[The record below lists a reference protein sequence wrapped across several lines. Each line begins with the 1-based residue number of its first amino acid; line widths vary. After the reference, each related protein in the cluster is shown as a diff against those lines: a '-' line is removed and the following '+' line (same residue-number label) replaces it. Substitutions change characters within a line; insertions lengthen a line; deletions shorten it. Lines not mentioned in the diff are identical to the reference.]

1 MNVNRRNPASLSR
14 PGIPLI
20 SPEFGSVE
28 DEVMEIKEQAELAL
42 EDAELAMDRVER
54 AIVKK
59 VDVATSVQNHRKFL
73 YMLGAPVLIY
83 AGLTNKNRPT
93 VGKIAALIGAFVG
106 LRNYRAFSLAEGASA
121 AMEDDLAGLG
131 RTSGIRPVLQSDCI
145 PPRRTQNG
153 LRCHRGRRLRIRN
166 GRKVCCR

>member
-106 LRNYRAFSLAEGASA
+106 LRNYRAFGC
-121 AMEDDLAGLG
+121 D
-131 RTSGIRPVLQSDCI
+131 
-145 PPRRTQNG
+145 
-153 LRCHRGRRLRIRN
+153 GRRLGRFGKNIGHSSCFTIRLYPPSPYTE
-166 GRKVCCR
+166 RTTVSSRA

>member
-28 DEVMEIKEQAELAL
+28 DEVMEIKEQAALAL
-42 EDAELAMDRVER
+42 EDAELAMDRVES
-54 AIVKK
+54 AIVEK

-73 YMLGAPVLIY
+73 YMIGAPVLIY

-106 LRNYRAFSLAEGASA
+106 LRNYRAFSLDQGASA
-121 AMEDDLAGLG
+121 AAESDLAGFS
-131 RTSGIRPVLQSDCI
+131 REERRCV
-145 PPRRTQNG
+145 PPHRTQNG
-153 LRCHRGRRLRIRN
+153 RRCPSGYRFRIRN